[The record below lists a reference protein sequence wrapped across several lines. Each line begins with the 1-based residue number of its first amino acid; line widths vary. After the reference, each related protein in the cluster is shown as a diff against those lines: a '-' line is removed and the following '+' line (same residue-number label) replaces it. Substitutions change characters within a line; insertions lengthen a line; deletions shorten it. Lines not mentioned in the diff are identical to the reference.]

1 MTNRRQLSVLALAA
15 FIGIA
20 LAQPAEEPEVPLD
33 TGDAASDRAAVATPT
48 TDIDDLSQ
56 AEIDAELARAE
67 QILADP
73 EAVEEFTGSDRLPAD
88 LPLALP
94 SDF

>member
-1 MTNRRQLSVLALAA
+1 MLKRQLV
-15 FIGIA
+15 IVVI
-20 LAQPAEEPEVPLD
+20 
-33 TGDAASDRAAVATPT
+33 AVAGLVPVALSQQGESQDEAEPADAGTAPT
-48 TDIDDLSQ
+48 TVIDELSQ

-67 QILADP
+67 KVLDDP
-73 EAVEEFTGSDRLPAD
+73 DEVKEYTDDTPLPAD

>member
-1 MTNRRQLSVLALAA
+1 MAAKRILAIGVLVALAGFA
-15 FIGIA
+15 A
-20 LAQPAEEPEVPLD
+20 AQQDGADAGADAAEEEVAPQQ
-33 TGDAASDRAAVATPT
+33 PT
-48 TDIDDLSQ
+48 TVIDDLSQ

-67 QILADP
+67 EILDDP
-73 EAVEEFTGSDRLPAD
+73 DELKEFTDTTPLPAD

>member
-1 MTNRRQLSVLALAA
+1 MVIRKAVFYVLLAGAL
-15 FIGIA
+15 GVA
-20 LAQPAEEPEVPLD
+20 LAQQGDSPDD
-33 TGDAASDRAAVATPT
+33 TGQAESAGEPT
-48 TDIDDLSQ
+48 TVIDELSQ

-67 QILADP
+67 KVLDDP
-73 EAVEEFTGSDRLPAD
+73 DEVKEYTDDTPLPAD